1 MYTICLIGHKC
12 LTHNEAKQTETS
24 EFGAEKGLWQGHA
37 RRQVAL
43 AHKTP
48 ELLQQFQ
55 QSTFKGMV
63 RGAWLVVANFSVLES
78 FVLAAVQAGQVKMFL

>member
-1 MYTICLIGHKC
+1 M
-12 LTHNEAKQTETS
+12 
-24 EFGAEKGLWQGHA
+24 
-37 RRQVAL
+37 AL